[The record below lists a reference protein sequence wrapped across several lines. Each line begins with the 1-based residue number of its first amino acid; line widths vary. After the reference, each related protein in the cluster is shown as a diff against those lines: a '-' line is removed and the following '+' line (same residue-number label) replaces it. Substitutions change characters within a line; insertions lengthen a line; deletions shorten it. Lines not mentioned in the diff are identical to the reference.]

1 MKYRVFSDI
10 HLDHS
15 MWYPKPMAYDDET
28 TLILAGDLWT
38 GTRLVDTMNWLHELA
53 TKFKYVVFVLG
64 NHDYWTNRNGNADW
78 RGIPKAFDGFLPDNV
93 FLLEKEV
100 IELDGVKIGGATLWT
115 DIDGYNPLAVLD
127 CKRYTNDFMYM
138 PQMTPQLWM
147 QEYKDTVEW
156 IKTVEVDILITHYV
170 PSAHFCHPRYRGM
183 IESCMFNSNTI
194 GQISKLPKV
203 WIFGHTHDNYDET
216 LANTK
221 FICNPRGYSYE
232 NYDFREESLYE
243 FNLC

>member
-15 MWYPKPMAYDDET
+15 MWYPKPMAYDEET

-38 GTRLVDTMNWLHELA
+38 ATRATEMLLWINDLA
-53 TKFKYVVFVLG
+53 IKFKYVVFVLG
-64 NHDYWTNRNGNADW
+64 NHDYWTNRNGNANW
-78 RGIPKAFDGFLPDNV
+78 RTIPNELKPFLASNV

-115 DIDGYNPLAVLD
+115 DIDGYNPIAVLD

-138 PQMTPQLWM
+138 PKMTPELWM
-147 QEYKDTVEW
+147 QEYADTISW
-156 IKTVEVDILITHYV
+156 IKNTTVDILVTHYV
-170 PSAHFCHPRYRGM
+170 PSNRFCHHRYMGM
-183 IESCMFNSNTI
+183 VESCMFNSNTI
-194 GQISKLPKV
+194 FQVSNWPKV
-203 WIFGHTHDNYDET
+203 WIFGHTHDNYNET
-216 LANTK
+216 LADTK

-232 NYDFREESLYE
+232 NQDFKEESFYE
-243 FNLC
+243 FNVL